1 MRRLPLPPLLF
12 LPIAVGLLVLGPA
25 IARAADAAR
34 SGRWTLAFENDT
46 MSHPSSDRDYTMGF
60 FLSRSYAG
68 DDGPKVLWALSG
80 GGVEASWWTLAN
92 QIFTPKGITLSD
104 VIPGDRPYADL
115 WSLAGGY
122 SRAVDSVTWTE
133 IEVQLGLL
141 GTSTGDAAQTLAHEW
156 VPSHGLPEGWRHQIG
171 DGGSATFL
179 WHAGLNR
186 ILLGVPERPYRLT
199 GGAGVEAGYYVRGFA
214 HLTLH
219 LGVPR
224 DGDAAW
230 RPDSPTLDLNRFGAA
245 PAPGDGAPVWIAYG
259 VSAWSYN
266 ELLQGAWS
274 GDNDLTYGRGA
285 METWV
290 QEASIGVDLTPLLH
304 PIPFLRWAHLHYAE
318 HFSSQQLNTTGG
330 RSEYWGAVFLS
341 WAG

>member
-1 MRRLPLPPLLF
+1 MALP
-12 LPIAVGLLVLGPA
+12 AVLCAVLA
-25 IARAADAAR
+25 LAATARAAEPGGN
-34 SGRWTLAFENDT
+34 GRWLLGFENDT

-68 DDGPKVLWALSG
+68 TGGPKVLWALSG

-92 QIFTPKGITLSD
+92 RIYTPKGLTTTT
-104 VIPGDRPYADL
+104 VIPDDRPYANL
-115 WSLAGGY
+115 WTLAGGY
-122 SRAVDSVTWTE
+122 TRPYGAVTWSE
-133 IEVQLGLL
+133 IEVQLGVL
-141 GTSTGDAAQTLAHEW
+141 GTRSGDALQTAAHEFF
-156 VPSHGLPEGWRHQIG
+156 PSHGLPEGWRHQVG

-186 ILLGVPERPYRLT
+186 VLIPVPPRRFRLT
-199 GGAGVEAGYYVRGFA
+199 GGLGAEAGYWVRGFA

-224 DGDAAW
+224 EAGPAW
-230 RPDSPTLDLNRFGAA
+230 RPDMATLETNRFGAV
-245 PAPGDGAPVWIAYG
+245 PAPGDGAPVWITYG

-274 GDNDLTYGRGA
+274 GDNDLTHGRGD

-290 QEASIGVDLTPLLH
+290 HEASIGFDLSPVLH
-304 PIPFLRWAHLHYAE
+304 RIGLPRRLHAHYAE
-318 HFSSQQLNTTGG
+318 HFQSQQLKTTGG
-330 RSEYWGAVFLS
+330 RSEFFGGVYLS
-341 WAG
+341 LDM